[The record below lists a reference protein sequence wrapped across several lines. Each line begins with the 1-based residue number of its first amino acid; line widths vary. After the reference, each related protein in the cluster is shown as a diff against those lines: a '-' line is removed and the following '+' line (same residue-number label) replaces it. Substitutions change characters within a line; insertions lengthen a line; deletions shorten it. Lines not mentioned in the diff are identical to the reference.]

1 MDKQPNRMIPV
12 LYGTFVMT
20 MISVLPFIN
29 FINIFFCAGIIIG
42 GFAGVMS
49 YNRQL
54 QGTQIELTSKDGVM
68 IGILCGILSGILVS
82 SFNFAFMLMTK
93 HNPVDESLALLKD
106 ISLPPEVM
114 VQMNK
119 FSDEFNKYGFSPT
132 ISIVSLISNLI
143 IYPLFGMIGA
153 ILGVSVIKKRNQK
166 IIQQQNKF

>member
-29 FINIFFCAGIIIG
+29 FINIFFCAGIIFG
-42 GFAGVMS
+42 GIAGVMS

-153 ILGVSVIKKRNQK
+153 ILGVSIIKKRNQK